1 MCGAVVTIVFVIVLL
16 AWATYSSN
24 LEDNKPSGKVAI
36 IIQGD
41 QAVYAQYE
49 DSLGEWHY
57 FTWEGSVPQKY
68 KFETLQQAE
77 NFLKYQNIVKIIT
90 SKKVINY
97 EDIKHENKI

>member
-1 MCGAVVTIVFVIVLL
+1 MHGAIVAIVFVIILL
-16 AWATYSSN
+16 AWAAYSPI
-24 LEDNKPSGKVAI
+24 LEDNNPSGRVI
-36 IIQGD
+36 IIAQGD
-41 QAVYAQYE
+41 QAFYLQYE
-49 DSLGEWHY
+49 DSLGKWHY

-90 SKKVINY
+90 SKKVVNY